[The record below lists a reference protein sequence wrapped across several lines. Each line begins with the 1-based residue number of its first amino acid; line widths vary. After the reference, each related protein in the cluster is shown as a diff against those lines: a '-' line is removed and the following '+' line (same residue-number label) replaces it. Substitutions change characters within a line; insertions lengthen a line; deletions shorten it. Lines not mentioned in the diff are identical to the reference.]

1 MRPFD
6 PRLLRR
12 VPATR
17 RHLALL
23 GVFGVAAGILIISQA
38 TALAAALTAAWQGRL
53 DTTALAA
60 FVAIIVLR
68 AGLTWAQGVVAAR
81 SAATVKAA
89 LRAELLGAV
98 GARGPGW
105 LSGQRA
111 GEIATLAGRGLDAL
125 DNYFTGYLP
134 QLIMGVTV
142 PVAVLSR
149 LVFADLTS
157 AVTIAAT
164 LPLIPVFGALLG
176 WQAQAATERQWR
188 RLSMLG
194 GHFLDM
200 VAGLPTLRVFGRARA
215 QVEVVRRMADGHR
228 IATMKT
234 LRIAFLSALALE
246 LVSTLSVALVAVPV
260 GLRVL
265 DGALTLQV
273 ALLLLLL
280 APEAYLPLR
289 AAGARF
295 HASMEGL
302 TALDAAFTL
311 STVPT
316 APATDG
322 PGTASTDPVPAG
334 SVPAGLASAGV
345 ASAGA
350 SGSSA
355 RSRPSSGGGVTSRDT
370 AAGGITDDGTV
381 AGGVTLGGAVTGGIA
396 SGGAASRGAA
406 VGGAASGG
414 AALGGSASGGGGA
427 SIGGGISRGAS
438 ADRAAVAEDG
448 AVGALSGGARTSGSA
463 AGGARGTGTGRF
475 AATRP
480 APTAFDEIVFEDVTV
495 AYDRTVALRDVS
507 LTVTAGDRIAIVGP
521 SGAGKSTLLGLL
533 LGFVT
538 PVSGRVLVDGVDL
551 ATIDP
556 EQWRRRLAWVP
567 QQAHLFATTMAGN
580 IRLGAPDA
588 PDADV
593 AAAASAALLD
603 DVIAGLPD
611 GLDTRLGERGHG
623 LSSGQRQRVALARAF
638 LRADAPLLLLDE
650 PTARLDGGSEA
661 AVLDASRRL
670 VTGRTALLVAHRP
683 ALLAEAG
690 RILRI
695 EDGHLTELPALVTT

>member
-23 GVFGVAAGILIISQA
+23 GLFGVAAGILIISQA

-60 FVAIIVLR
+60 FAATVVLR
-68 AGLTWAQGVVAAR
+68 ACLTWAQGVVAAR

-105 LSGQRA
+105 LGGQRA
-111 GEIATLAGRGLDAL
+111 GEIATLTGRGLDAL

-142 PVAVLSR
+142 PIAVLSR
-149 LVFADLTS
+149 LVLTDLVS
-157 AVTIAAT
+157 AITIAAT
-164 LPLIPVFGALLG
+164 LPLIPIFGALLG
-176 WQAQAATERQWR
+176 WQAQAATERQWK
-188 RLSMLG
+188 RLRLLG

-265 DGALTLQV
+265 DGGLTLQV

-280 APEAYLPLR
+280 TPEAYLPLR

-302 TALDAAFTL
+302 TALDQAFTL
-311 STVPT
+311 STR
-316 APATDG
+316 
-322 PGTASTDPVPAG
+322 PGDVPAG
-334 SVPAGLASAGV
+334 
-345 ASAGA
+345 
-350 SGSSA
+350 
-355 RSRPSSGGGVTSRDT
+355 TH
-370 AAGGITDDGTV
+370 
-381 AGGVTLGGAVTGGIA
+381 
-396 SGGAASRGAA
+396 
-406 VGGAASGG
+406 
-414 AALGGSASGGGGA
+414 
-427 SIGGGISRGAS
+427 
-438 ADRAAVAEDG
+438 
-448 AVGALSGGARTSGSA
+448 
-463 AGGARGTGTGRF
+463 
-475 AATRP
+475 P
-480 APTAFDEIVFEDVTV
+480 APAAFAEITFEDVTV
-495 AYDRTVALRDVS
+495 RYDRVVALRDVS

-538 PVSGRVLVDGVDL
+538 PTSGRVLVDGVDL

-567 QQAHLFATTMAGN
+567 QQAHLFAATMADN
-580 IRLGAPDA
+580 IRLGASTA

-593 AAAASAALLD
+593 AAAATAALLD
-603 DVIAGLPD
+603 DVLAGLPD
-611 GLDTRLGERGHG
+611 GLRTRLGERGHG

-650 PTARLDGGSEA
+650 PTARLDGASEA

-670 VTGRTALLVAHRP
+670 VAGRTALLVAHRP
-683 ALLAEAG
+683 ALLAEAD
-690 RILRI
+690 RIIRI
-695 EDGHLTELPALVTT
+695 EDGQLTEFPALVTS